1 MVEWVFLQQDCA
13 AAVQFAEMLSF
24 CIWHLVESV
33 SRQIDAALKAKKRRS
48 AQSTSELHQI
58 NCRPLRLHLIQFH
71 ISVLFTAQLLNRGN
85 IYHLKYARNV
95 IKISTLFVMTSSYK
109 CCVSYFL
116 NIKIWFFPLH
126 ISVMGYLSIHTHTLW
141 ASHRIHEDS
150 EPVSSHKSFCS
161 ILLKQI
167 FSPNGKREK
176 RAKDERKGCFS
187 PPTDS
192 FSSRMILIMNGCPE
206 EDEKRR
212 RRRRRAEK
220 RRIEREGWKEEK
232 SGRSEAEECSPL
244 GAHER

>member
-48 AQSTSELHQI
+48 AQATRELHQI
-58 NCRPLRLHLIQFH
+58 NCWPLRLHLIQIH

-85 IYHLKYARNV
+85 IYHLKYARNF

-126 ISVMGYLSIHTHTLW
+126 ISVMGYLSTHTHAVSITQDPRRQR
-141 ASHRIHEDS
+141 ASFI
-150 EPVSSHKSFCS
+150 P
-161 ILLKQI
+161 
-167 FSPNGKREK
+167 
-176 RAKDERKGCFS
+176 
-187 PPTDS
+187 
-192 FSSRMILIMNGCPE
+192 
-206 EDEKRR
+206 
-212 RRRRRAEK
+212 
-220 RRIEREGWKEEK
+220 
-232 SGRSEAEECSPL
+232 
-244 GAHER
+244 